1 MSSRLSRRTFLTGAM
16 GLVVAGTAVARTEGK
31 SGTMQTR
38 FDLDRFIDEAKRAAK
53 ETDSQAAVEEVLR
66 RAVADPQAILD
77 AIGEPT
83 EVGIH
88 TLHRAADL
96 TVLNVVWAPLM
107 VLLPHNHGMWASIG
121 IYTGR
126 EDNIVWERRGGVIE
140 ATDAE
145 ALSVRE
151 VYRLP
156 DDAIHSVTNPI
167 RKLTGAIHIYGGD
180 FFAVPR
186 SEWDA
191 ETLAERP
198 FDLEA
203 ARRLFVE
210 ANERFKATR

>member
-1 MSSRLSRRTFLTGAM
+1 M
-16 GLVVAGTAVARTEGK
+16 GLVVASTAVARTEGK
-31 SGTMQTR
+31 KGTMKMG
-38 FDLDRFIDEAKRAAK
+38 FDLDRFTDEVKRARK

-66 RAVADPQAILD
+66 RAVADPRAVLD

-88 TLHRAADL
+88 TIHRADDL
-96 TVLNVVWAPLM
+96 TILNVVWAPFM
-107 VLLPHNHGMWASIG
+107 VLLPHNHKMWASIG

-126 EDNIVWERRGGVIE
+126 EDNIIWQRRGKVIE
-140 ATDAE
+140 AAGAE

-151 VYRLP
+151 VFRLP

-167 RKLTGAIHIYGGD
+167 PKLTGAIHIYGGD
-180 FFAVPR
+180 FFAAPR
-186 SEWDA
+186 SEWDS
-191 ETLAERP
+191 ETLVERP

-203 ARRLFVE
+203 ARRIFVE